1 MDANKLKQAFN
12 TVNEVINDEE
22 LTIRFM
28 YTLQKFDGDKV
39 EELFDVLDKEF
50 TGKNLSNNQ
59 VIEALYK
66 IYYLE

>member
-12 TVNEVINDEE
+12 TINEVINDEE

-28 YTLQKFDGDKV
+28 YTLQKFDGNHV

-50 TGKNLSNNQ
+50 TGEKLSNNQ